1 MESSDPSEIQRNLYS
16 GFVAADADDW
26 LRSAYDVARG
36 ASGDAGEKH
45 GRETGSGDGLEQ
57 VIELEKWARRA
68 GLLFEAASFPLRL
81 RGGREHWLVNPLI
94 ESDRIVKVTIGPEF
108 GFYPACLPKSR
119 YRDVCHWFTTV
130 EGMPLQY
137 LRRLLLLNELFPRC
151 HTRLAGFIVTKD
163 RLHAVT
169 AQLIAQGRPA
179 SLAEISTWML
189 ENGFRFIS
197 AWTWFRPD
205 DGVALFDVLEKNV
218 MHCVDGEIVPFD
230 VIPIRCEGES
240 LEMMHAALQRMS

>member
-1 MESSDPSEIQRNLYS
+1 MLISAQNLPRI
-16 GFVAADADDW
+16 V
-26 LRSAYDVARG
+26 
-36 ASGDAGEKH
+36 K
-45 GRETGSGDGLEQ
+45 
-57 VIELEKWARRA
+57 
-68 GLLFEAASFPLRL
+68 
-81 RGGREHWLVNPLI
+81 GGREHDLVQTREYL
-94 ESDRIVKVTIGPEF
+94 DRIVKVTIGPEF

-130 EGMPLQY
+130 EGMPLPY

-151 HTRLAGFIVTKD
+151 HTRLVGFIATKD

-189 ENGFRFIS
+189 ANGFRFIS

-218 MHCVDGEIVPFD
+218 MHCDDGEIVPFD
-230 VIPIRCEGES
+230 VIPIRCEGVF
-240 LEMMHAALQRMS
+240 LEMMHAAAGRML

>member
-1 MESSDPSEIQRNLYS
+1 MLISAENLPRI
-16 GFVAADADDW
+16 V
-26 LRSAYDVARG
+26 
-36 ASGDAGEKH
+36 K
-45 GRETGSGDGLEQ
+45 
-57 VIELEKWARRA
+57 
-68 GLLFEAASFPLRL
+68 
-81 RGGREHWLVNPLI
+81 GGREHDLVQTRDYL
-94 ESDRIVKVTIGPEF
+94 DRIVKVTIGPEF

-130 EGMPLQY
+130 EGTPLQY

-151 HTRLAGFIVTKD
+151 HTRLAGFILTKD

-169 AQLIAQGRPA
+169 AQIIAQGRPA

-230 VIPIRCEGES
+230 VIPIRCEGEF

>member
-1 MESSDPSEIQRNLYS
+1 MEPSSSTTAQHEFYREL
-16 GFVAADADDW
+16 VADDADDW
-26 LRSAYDVARG
+26 LQPAYDVACG
-36 ASGDAGEKH
+36 ATGHVGEEH
-45 GRETGSGDGLEQ
+45 GRAPDPDHGLAQ
-57 VIELEKWARRA
+57 IEALGKWARQA
-68 GLLFEAASFPLRL
+68 GLVFEAEPFPNRL
-81 RGGREHWLVNPLI
+81 KGGREHWLVDPL
-94 ESDRIVKVTIGPEF
+94 ETSDRIVKVTIGPEF

-130 EGMPLQY
+130 EGTPLQY

-189 ENGFRFIS
+189 KNGFRFIS